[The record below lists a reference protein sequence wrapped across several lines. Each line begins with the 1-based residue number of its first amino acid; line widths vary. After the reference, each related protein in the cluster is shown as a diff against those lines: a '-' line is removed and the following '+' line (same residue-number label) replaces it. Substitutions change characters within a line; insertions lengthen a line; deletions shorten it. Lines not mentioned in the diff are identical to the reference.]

1 MHSLSTGLSMNYDGF
16 DENLVQYAGGESVRH
31 AYDRT
36 EVVPGAYAQYTF
48 NLNDKLILLAG
59 VRADYS
65 TLYDFFVT
73 PRVHIKYNP
82 FDWFHIR
89 ASAGKGFRTANVLAE
104 NNFLLSSSRK
114 MYIAD
119 NLDYRCESVILYTF
133 VREGT
138 ELERG
143 MVLYRFLEANR
154 GGYG

>member
-1 MHSLSTGLSMNYDGF
+1 MNYDGF

-73 PRVHIKYNP
+73 LVYILNIILLTGSISGLRQVK
-82 FDWFHIR
+82 D
-89 ASAGKGFRTANVLAE
+89 SDSECAGREQL
-104 NNFLLSSSRK
+104 LLSSSRK
-114 MYIAD
+114 CI
-119 NLDYRCESVILYTF
+119 SPTIWIKKK
-133 VREGT
+133 
-138 ELERG
+138 RG
-143 MVLYRFLEANR
+143 IPV
-154 GGYG
+154 